1 MLSMNWLIIGGM
13 VLAAAALL
21 ALGALTGGGNKP
33 SKAGYQ
39 KRDFLFSPEERLFL
53 VALKEA
59 VGEDY
64 EVFGKVRA
72 SDILSPRPASGRNGA
87 TEDNPLLGERSFAFL
102 LCSKPDWAVACAVEL
117 HDHALPGK
125 KPAPQAPDPLKTACL
140 AAGLPLV
147 PFEVGPWYAP
157 HEIKE
162 AIAQAVRKDPIYLTE
177 SDGRKEPRI
186 SRLDNLDL

>member
-1 MLSMNWLIIGGM
+1 MLSMNWLIIGGL

-21 ALGALTGGGNKP
+21 ALGALTGGGKP
-33 SKAGYQ
+33 SKTGYQ

-72 SDILSPRPASGRNGA
+72 SDILSPRPHSARGNA
-87 TEDNPLLGERSFAFL
+87 AEDHPLLAERSFAFL
-102 LCSKPDWAVACAVEL
+102 LCSKPDLSVACAVEL
-117 HDHALPGK
+117 HDHAIPGK
-125 KPAPQAPDPLKTACL
+125 KPQPQAPDTLKAACF

-162 AIAQAVRKDPIYLTE
+162 AIAQAVRKEPVYLTE